1 LVTSL
6 PRATLLYTETRSFF
20 SSIMETSYQISTWF
34 PPNYPE
40 ENRKYPVIYLLDGET
55 FIGLVSGIVSGFIWG
70 QVIPDCLVVG
80 VGHDINTFDEWWK
93 ARAVDFNPPENPN
106 VTYPEWMLPFKDRR
120 APDFLCF
127 LKNEL
132 IPFIE
137 SAYQA
142 DPADRCLAGYS
153 LGGQFSVYSLFH
165 DPELFQRYF
174 IGSCTWEHML
184 PDYLAYQEQLAQ
196 QRKSLPVRA
205 FFSVGSLEEDQA
217 PYFPRFIEALKQR
230 YYNDF
235 LLESQVLEGE
245 NHQSGMAIAYIQG
258 LRALYSSNKK
268 T

>member
-1 LVTSL
+1 VITSF
-6 PRATLLYTETRSFF
+6 PRASLFNTETRSFF
-20 SSIMETSYQISTWF
+20 SSIMGNTYQISTWF
-34 PPNYPE
+34 PSNYPDDS
-40 ENRKYPVIYLLDGET
+40 RKYPVIYLLDGDL
-55 FIGLVSGIVSGFIWG
+55 FIGLVSGIVSGLIWG
-70 QVIPDCLVVG
+70 QVIPECLVVG
-80 VGHDINTFDEWWK
+80 IGHVINTFNEWWNE
-93 ARAVDFNPPENPN
+93 RAVDFNPPENPE
-106 VTYPEWMLPFKDRR
+106 VVYPEWMQSFKNRR
-120 APDFLCF
+120 APDFLSF

-132 IPFIE
+132 IPFVE
-137 SAYQA
+137 SIYQV

-184 PDYLAYQEQLAQ
+184 PDYLAYLEQLAQ
-196 QRKSLPVRA
+196 QRKSLPVHA

-245 NHQSGMAIAYIQG
+245 NHQSGMAIAFIQG
-258 LRALYSSNKK
+258 LRALYPSNKK